1 MHSFFHQKLSFLE
14 EKQNIPQVSLR
25 LIKEEADRQ
34 PKEDDFV
41 RLVCD
46 VDANPPVLKVG
57 WLFNDLPLSHNESR
71 TDIVSGSTLVF
82 KRLARQNRGRYRC
95 YAFNEEGRGVS
106 EELALNI
113 SHAPVCKE
121 NQQITYVVGLN
132 ESVVVRCEVEAQP
145 TDVTFKWEFSNTIH
159 KHYNLQHTSEGVV
172 SNATYMPIT
181 PSDYG
186 TLFCW
191 ANNSIGHQQSSCF
204 FTVIAPACKT
214 EKSKANASSSSK
226 GMYIPYA
233 KFSYLPQSC

>member
-1 MHSFFHQKLSFLE
+1 MRLDLVPGEKTKIDLE
-14 EKQNIPQVSLR
+14 LLEPEGLQSSL
-25 LIKEEADRQ
+25 K
-34 PKEDDFV
+34 
-41 RLVCD
+41 
-46 VDANPPVLKVG
+46 
-57 WLFNDLPLSHNESR
+57 WLPLHCIFLF
-71 TDIVSGSTLVF
+71 D
-82 KRLARQNRGRYRC
+82 
-95 YAFNEEGRGVS
+95 
-106 EELALNI
+106 
-113 SHAPVCKE
+113 APVCKE

-226 GMYIPYA
+226 GMYISYA